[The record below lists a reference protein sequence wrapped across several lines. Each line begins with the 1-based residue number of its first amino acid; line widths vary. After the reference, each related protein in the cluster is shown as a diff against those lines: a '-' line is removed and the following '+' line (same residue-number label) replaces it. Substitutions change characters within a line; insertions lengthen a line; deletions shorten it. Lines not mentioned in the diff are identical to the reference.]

1 MIIDEALFMG
11 IRELNNY
18 NIEESNL
25 KAKLLISNA
34 LNVTKEYILIHGNEE
49 FPVDKLNEYL
59 EKIERVAKGE
69 PIQYVMNLQEFFGLN
84 FYVDE
89 NVLIPQPDTEILIEE
104 VIKIIR
110 KENRDL
116 KILDLCTGS
125 GAIGVCLAKEN
136 NTSVTASD
144 ISAKALEVAKRNCTM
159 NNVKMNLVQ
168 SDLFE
173 KITDGEFDIIV
184 SNPPY
189 IETKVI
195 DTLSREVKAEP
206 RIALDGGEDGLDFY
220 KKIAKDSNRFL
231 STNGYLIVEIGY
243 NQKDSVIKIFEKNGY
258 TNIYAIKDLGK
269 NDRVIVANKG
279 M

>member
-1 MIIDEALFMG
+1 M
-11 IRELNNY
+11 
-18 NIEESNL
+18 
-25 KAKLLISNA
+25 
-34 LNVTKEYILIHGNEE
+34 
-49 FPVDKLNEYL
+49 
-59 EKIERVAKGE
+59 
-69 PIQYVMNLQEFFGLN
+69 
-84 FYVDE
+84 
-89 NVLIPQPDTEILIEE
+89 
-104 VIKIIR
+104 
-110 KENRDL
+110 
-116 KILDLCTGS
+116 
-125 GAIGVCLAKEN
+125 
-136 NTSVTASD
+136 
-144 ISAKALEVAKRNCTM
+144 
-159 NNVKMNLVQ
+159 VQ

-220 KKIAKDSNRFL
+220 KKIAKESNRFL
-231 STNGYLIVEIGY
+231 STKGYLIVEIGY
-243 NQKDSVIKIFEKNGY
+243 NQKDSVIKIFEENGY